1 MTIAATSLASV
12 LWDRCVWTDATH
24 QSSRKDTR
32 QMLLMCCCT
41 DNVLSRWTPRYLT
54 KVLKGTLFPPL
65 FANSLSADLRQDAE
79 PPQPYRCSA
88 WAYCYSSR
96 AEHYQYMSE
105 HMINSSELIRWCT
118 FRQLSVIGVL
128 VIVTIMDRDHV
139 WQRLRVQSK
148 QDWSLQVTW
157 NPGAH
162 HTQEGKRWTQ
172 HHQEWLTENGHS
184 GRRQTS
190 QDKPVKDCIP
200 ITIGYQKPFQQYW
213 MVQSVKS
220 STQIKQSHQ
229 GT

>member
-1 MTIAATSLASV
+1 
-12 LWDRCVWTDATH
+12 
-24 QSSRKDTR
+24 
-32 QMLLMCCCT
+32 MLLMCCCT

-54 KVLKGTLFPPL
+54 KVLKGTPFPPM
-65 FANSLSADLRQDAE
+65 FANSLSADSRQDAE
-79 PPQPYRCSA
+79 PPQPYQCSA

-96 AEHYQYMSE
+96 AEHHQYMSE

-148 QDWSLQVTW
+148 QDWSLHGTL
-157 NPGAH
+157 GH
-162 HTQEGKRWTQ
+162 IIHKRAGGGRNTIKN
-172 HHQEWLTENGHS
+172 EWLKMATQVG
-184 GRRQTS
+184 
-190 QDKPVKDCIP
+190 DKPVKDCIP